1 MRDGENGV
9 HRGASETECHEVPQT
24 FPLHVN
30 ALAISGS
37 GAAEWAFSPPFVL
50 GSLPKV
56 AGKRLTL
63 SLLVL
68 FLPRV
73 SPLVDAQPVHS

>member
-37 GAAEWAFSPPFVL
+37 GAAEWAFPPPLCSGLPAQSGWKTADFVL
-50 GSLPKV
+50 TGSLFAK
-56 AGKRLTL
+56 G
-63 SLLVL
+63 
-68 FLPRV
+68 
-73 SPLVDAQPVHS
+73 QPPS